1 MVSYLDLF
9 SPIKLLKPLDMWSCK
24 IMWKTKTITY
34 PLPQCQGFFQAV
46 WFTTVYQMKIEFSIN
61 LVQSHPKPTPSPLP
75 PHGGS
80 EMSEKG
86 FMGKKS
92 SCKLNLS
99 HYQYFPSLL
108 LIFSIINTIRKEALV
123 LIQVLCKK
131 KKKNPEKQHLLTIFY
146 SWKCK
151 TKQDNINIMRIKTN
165 LNQHWQ

>member
-1 MVSYLDLF
+1 M
-9 SPIKLLKPLDMWSCK
+9 I
-24 IMWKTKTITY
+24 Y

-61 LVQSHPKPTPSPLP
+61 LVQSHPKP

-92 SCKLNLS
+92 SCKLNFS

-123 LIQVLCKK
+123 LIQLLCKK
-131 KKKNPEKQHLLTIFY
+131 KKKQ
-146 SWKCK
+146 
-151 TKQDNINIMRIKTN
+151 TN
-165 LNQHWQ
+165 RKATLANYFLFLKVQNQAR